1 MGLTSVPNVVYR
13 MDMATT
19 THKEPAMTT
28 TTITITLSADE
39 ASMLRTIL
47 DIARED
53 ECDGDE
59 SREGI
64 AGFAED
70 LYLQI
75 GQDLAS

>member
-1 MGLTSVPNVVYR
+1 MT
-13 MDMATT
+13 TT
-19 THKEPAMTT
+19 THKEHAMTT
-28 TTITITLSADE
+28 TTITITLSNDE
-39 ASMLRTIL
+39 AAMLRTIL

-59 SREGI
+59 EREGI
-64 AGFAED
+64 ADFAED